1 VLSLRAQHF
10 MGRSTWLYGP
20 CGKNFGTTN
29 FKACKVLGTNSGM
42 LVYSTKR
49 TYNPKVESRVALDDP
64 V

>member
-1 VLSLRAQHF
+1 